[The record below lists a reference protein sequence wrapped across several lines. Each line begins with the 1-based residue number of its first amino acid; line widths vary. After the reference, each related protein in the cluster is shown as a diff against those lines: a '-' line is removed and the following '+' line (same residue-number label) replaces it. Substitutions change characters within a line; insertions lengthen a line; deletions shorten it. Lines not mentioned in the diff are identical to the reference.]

1 MSIWFRIEKN
11 AVFLYNIHMMN
22 QELFKN
28 EEEEVLSKI
37 TSSSY
42 FRRAK
47 DLSEQISSVPELI
60 ALSKKRDDAYVVAA
74 TTDDENLRREK
85 EIEAKKANDELLS
98 FDIVKEYMENYLTIK
113 ELLNKI
119 NDEILKELR
128 YD

>member
-1 MSIWFRIEKN
+1 
-11 AVFLYNIHMMN
+11 MMN

-28 EEEEVLSKI
+28 EEEEVLLKI

-42 FRRAK
+42 FRKAK
-47 DLSEQISSVPELI
+47 ELSEKISSVPELI

-85 EIEAKKANDELLS
+85 EIEAKKANDALLS
-98 FDIVKEYMENYLTIK
+98 SDVVKEYMENYLTIK